1 MLTTG
6 ECLELANRLLQQFP
20 KQRSRESF
28 AKLANYVG
36 VAKLCKRFIS
46 MLGRLDTQTDKQ
58 ITFRAGSP
66 AKCIPEKKLIYELFA
81 KANTAKLV
89 RKRKFHHEFIAHILP
104 KLTTKLKDKKLEEQ
118 ISGVKDDEA
127 YHFLSSIAQ
136 ILEPEPA
143 EETATP
149 IVIEAVE
156 DKETEKLK
164 RILEKRDELTG
175 NELDTAR
182 KVTLAAELAL
192 LDDDAGRTNVDL
204 AEDDVEH
211 EDKEELNEGEEENYA
226 GMGELKS
233 NDVSP
238 SSTKNKEST
247 KKDRKMSQALGYNR
261 WMRENVW
268 LAGKK
273 RLEIDDVKTKRL
285 AARRRLEKKMR
296 HKHAIESIALEN
308 MESQVFK
315 DEITVDVPCWTSFMM
330 DRYSDY
336 WLRNWRNRLAF

>member
-1 MLTTG
+1 
-6 ECLELANRLLQQFP
+6 
-20 KQRSRESF
+20 
-28 AKLANYVG
+28 
-36 VAKLCKRFIS
+36 

-66 AKCIPEKKLIYELFA
+66 AKCIAEKRLIYELFS

-136 ILEPEPA
+136 ILEPEPD

-211 EDKEELNEGEEENYA
+211 EDKEELNEGEE
-226 GMGELKS
+226 
-233 NDVSP
+233 
-238 SSTKNKEST
+238 
-247 KKDRKMSQALGYNR
+247 
-261 WMRENVW
+261 
-268 LAGKK
+268 
-273 RLEIDDVKTKRL
+273 
-285 AARRRLEKKMR
+285 
-296 HKHAIESIALEN
+296 
-308 MESQVFK
+308 
-315 DEITVDVPCWTSFMM
+315 
-330 DRYSDY
+330 
-336 WLRNWRNRLAF
+336 